1 MFALSALPALLLLL
15 ILAGIGIWA
24 VYWMIRFAVRHGT
37 LDAMR
42 QDRLEEERR
51 QARRAADR
59 SSA

>member
-51 QARRAADR
+51 RARRAADR